1 MKLAGAL
8 LVMGILAVLTG
19 ANDVSTA
26 LWDVGEQ
33 TSAAA
38 WDTGRELQFLFRYHH
53 VLYIIINCYMCVRQ
67 LTS

>member
-33 TSAAA
+33 TSAAG

-53 VLYIIINCYMCVRQ
+53 VLYIIIIVRFRDLQ
-67 LTS
+67 